1 MSYRA
6 NTHIANG
13 IRADVIAPDL
23 IILIQTILSNYKKLF
38 FQILVWV
45 LSRLHEDREL
55 EDVRRMQDGRIL
67 WEG

>member
-23 IILIQTILSNYKKLF
+23 IILIQTILSNYNKLF